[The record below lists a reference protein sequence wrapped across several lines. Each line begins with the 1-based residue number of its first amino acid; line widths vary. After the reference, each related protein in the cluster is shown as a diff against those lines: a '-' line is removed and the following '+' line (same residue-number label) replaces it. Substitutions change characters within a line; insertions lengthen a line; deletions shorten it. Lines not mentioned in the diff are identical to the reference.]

1 MNFYFILS
9 ILAQSVCGLNVE
21 TETGTT
27 TTVKVG
33 DVIKSIEDA
42 TKRQE
47 DALRSTTKKLH
58 AIQQRVNSLVAH

>member
-21 TETGTT
+21 TETT